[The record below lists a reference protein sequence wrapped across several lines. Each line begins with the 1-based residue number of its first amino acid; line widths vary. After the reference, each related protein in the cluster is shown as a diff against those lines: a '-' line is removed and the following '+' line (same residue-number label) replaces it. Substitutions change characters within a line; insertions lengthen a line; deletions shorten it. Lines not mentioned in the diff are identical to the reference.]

1 MYLKKY
7 FCASS
12 KAKSAKMASG
22 SVSSKSKFSESLVH
36 FIANKGILKVEEAIS
51 KVGISNLRSD
61 VMVDISKL
69 NSAIRS

>member
-1 MYLKKY
+1 
-7 FCASS
+7 
-12 KAKSAKMASG
+12 
-22 SVSSKSKFSESLVH
+22 
-36 FIANKGILKVEEAIS
+36 LKVEEAIS